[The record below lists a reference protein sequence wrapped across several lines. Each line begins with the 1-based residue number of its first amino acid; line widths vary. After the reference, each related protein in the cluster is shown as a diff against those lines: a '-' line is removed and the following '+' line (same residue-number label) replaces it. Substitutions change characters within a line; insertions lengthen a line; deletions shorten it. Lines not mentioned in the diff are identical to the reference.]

1 MSDRP
6 LPSSRRDVLAQSAL
20 GFSAAALL
28 APVGLG
34 AAAATATDAPDLN
47 APERRMTSIMKLFGA
62 TDDRVCFG
70 FVQGLYYGV
79 VNNRMA
85 PLYGVLAAVVNRYA
99 PRADGT
105 YDGKTFEVAY
115 FTDWN
120 TGERL
125 ETFKN
130 PYSGET
136 VEVPVTRSGPHH
148 VHLGPNGRILPPGE
162 SADRAVKQAFLPLRV
177 INDHVWL
184 VEEILAHTPAAEGR
198 PAVTLNSITNW
209 SARLA
214 DVLDPMQAAVPAEVH
229 YNALVNW
236 RPWLKMGDRPG
247 FLLGNAAGKTVASI
261 DQLPPNYVALTK
273 TLHPDV
279 LEDPKALLGPVTG

>member
-1 MSDRP
+1 MPDRSFSP
-6 LPSSRRDVLAQSAL
+6 TRRDMLAHSAL
-20 GFSAAALL
+20 GFSAATLF
-28 APVGLG
+28 APGLG
-34 AAAATATDAPDLN
+34 IAPTAAAATVDLN
-47 APERRMTSIMKLFGA
+47 APERRMNAVMKLFGA

-79 VNNRMA
+79 VDNRMT

-99 PRADGT
+99 ARADGT

-130 PYSGET
+130 PYTGET
-136 VEVPVTRSGPHH
+136 VEVPVTRAGPHH
-148 VHLGPNGRILPPGE
+148 IHLGPNGRIIPPGE
-162 SADRAVKQAFLPLRV
+162 SAGRDVRQAFLPLRV
-177 INDHVWL
+177 VNDHVWL
-184 VEEILAHTPAAEGR
+184 IEEILAHTPAADGR
-198 PAVTLNSITNW
+198 PGFTLNSVTNW
-209 SARLA
+209 SGRVA
-214 DVLDPMQAAVPAEVH
+214 DVLDPKQAAVPAEVH
-229 YNALVNW
+229 YNAMVNW

-247 FLLGNAAGKTVASI
+247 FLLGNAAGRTVASI

-273 TLHPDV
+273 KLHPDV
-279 LEDPKALLGPVTG
+279 FEDPKALLGPVGG